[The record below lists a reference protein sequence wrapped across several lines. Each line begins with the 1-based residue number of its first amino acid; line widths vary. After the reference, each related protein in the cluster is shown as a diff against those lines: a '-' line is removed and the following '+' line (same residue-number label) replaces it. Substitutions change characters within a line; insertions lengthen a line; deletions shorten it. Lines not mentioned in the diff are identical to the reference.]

1 MQFLLKDK
9 KIIINKKVEI
19 VMGNLYLLA
28 EDSGISL
35 GTLQAVLEGGVPLIL
50 AVLVVIAGYVIFK
63 LVKYIQD
70 LQKELQSKIQELL
83 EKQLDQ
89 QGPLTEALTQTTEA
103 LKKAEESIEENTKTL
118 AEARITI
125 KDLTDG

>member
-1 MQFLLKDK
+1 
-9 KIIINKKVEI
+9 
-19 VMGNLYLLA
+19 MGNLYLLA